1 MFSARI
7 KRASSTFDPHLQQRN
22 YLQQLEFVTM
32 IFNQHITVVAD
43 SVTEIKSFMESDR
56 RIAGNSSPSKRVI
69 TGLIAQQ
76 LSMPT
81 LMLTIGELRRRWP
94 SGRLWID
101 VGDADVPSVSRS
113 FEQSAVT
120 LGALADIST
129 YNYHHGVAGIEIEF
143 NKDREEIFVIKEQY
157 RLRLAKDCLDTYFVI
172 DPSNAFLLPLRKPMR
187 SFRKVDGGRQYP
199 SRVFDFAGVITASD
213 LGQTTTV
220 CIHNPPNGDEL
231 HRFLVNDLELRCF
244 HSLPSMSMNLIP
256 SSRNNQLDPDTYFL
270 SNYAWQMVL
279 SVGYQIRDRLTSGL
293 MFQLNRMATNSKNDV
308 YPNHRFYQKMVAIYN
323 VARNNRFFNFA
334 RQWRTIK
341 PQWVPPLQTGYDY
354 IPRIFLTPY
363 GQYPRTLKPLRSN
376 RVLRQSQRFGPP
388 IEHYCRVMLRDCDM
402 SSIQSDVITTWQA
415 QLKGILLQDG
425 LLIGAR
431 RFNFLLF
438 SNSQLRDRSLC
449 FYHAFNGN
457 TADHIRQWL
466 GDFNHEKSIG
476 TRIARMAQCFTS
488 TVNGIQVRTDFNR

>member
-7 KRASSTFDPHLQQRN
+7 KRASSTFEPHSQRRN
-22 YLQQLEFVTM
+22 CLWQLEFVTM
-32 IFNQHITVVAD
+32 VFDKQITVAAD
-43 SVTEIKSFMESDR
+43 SMIEIESFGESNR
-56 RIAGNSSPSKRVI
+56 QIAGNSSTSKRLI

-76 LSMPT
+76 LSVPT
-81 LMLTIGELRRRWP
+81 SMIKIGELRQRWA
-94 SGRLWID
+94 SKRLWVD

-113 FEQSAVT
+113 FGQSAVT
-120 LGALADIST
+120 FGSLGDIST
-129 YNYHHGVAGIEIEF
+129 YNYHHGIAGIEIKF
-143 NKDREEIFVIKEQY
+143 NKDREEIFVIKGQCQ
-157 RLRLAKDCLDTYFVI
+157 LRLAKDCLDTYFVI
-172 DPSNAFLLPLRKPMR
+172 DPSNAFLLPLKKPMR
-187 SFRKVDGGRQYP
+187 SFKNVGEKYP
-199 SRVFDFAGVITASD
+199 SRVFDFAGVVTAYD

-220 CIHNPPNGDEL
+220 CIRNTPNGDDL
-231 HRFLVNDLELRCF
+231 RRFLVDDLQLRCF
-244 HSLPSMSMNLIP
+244 YSLPSISMNPIP
-256 SSRNNQLDPDTYFL
+256 FSRNSQLCLGTDFL

-279 SVGYQIRDRLTSGL
+279 SLGYQIKDRLNDRL
-293 MFQLNRMATNSKNDV
+293 MNQINQKATNSRNDV

-323 VARNNRFFNFA
+323 AARNNRFFNLE

-376 RVLRQSQRFGPP
+376 RVLRQSERFGPP
-388 IEHYCRVMLRDCDM
+388 IEHYCRVLLRDCDM

-425 LLIGAR
+425 LSIGAR
-431 RFNFLLF
+431 WFEFLLF

-449 FYHAFNGN
+449 FYHSFNRN
-457 TADHIRQWL
+457 TPDHIRQWL
-466 GDFNHEKSIG
+466 GEFKHEKSIG

-488 TVNGIQVRTDFNR
+488 TVTGVKVRTYFSR